1 MVTSNEPW
9 NDSLSHEASGNIIT
23 VTLKNNNILIIY
35 ATTSKFLRLQGYYV
49 KVIALNDIIQ

>member
-35 ATTSKFLRLQGYYV
+35 ATTSKFLRLQGY
-49 KVIALNDIIQ
+49 